1 MTAEG
6 TAPPRRARDA
16 DASRKALLDAA
27 AALFDARGYGGATVR
42 EIGERAGLDAALIAR
57 YFGSKEGLYLAV
69 LADEERAAE
78 RGPLEPDLA
87 ALAERLLTRW
97 DGAEAPLRRALAS
110 PAPTPPERAQLR
122 RIVRR
127 LTDPA
132 KEAIG
137 GGEDAALRAELLV
150 ALLVGVSVS
159 RANGTLAKLAGASRA
174 QVLRQLAPLL
184 EALEGGEGSR

>member
-1 MTAEG
+1 MTADR
-6 TAPPRRARDA
+6 TVPPRRARDA
-16 DASRKALLDAA
+16 EASRKALLDAG

-42 EIGERAGLDAALIAR
+42 EIGERAGLDPALIAR

-69 LADEERAAE
+69 LADEEKAAA
-78 RGPLEPDLA
+78 RGPLEADLA
-87 ALAERLLTRW
+87 AIAERLITRW

-110 PAPTPPERAQLR
+110 PAPTAAERAQLR
-122 RIVRR
+122 RILRR
-127 LTDPA
+127 LTEPA

-137 GGEDAALRAELLV
+137 GGEDGALRAELLV

-174 QVLRQLAPLL
+174 EVLRQLRPLL
-184 EALEGGEGSR
+184 DALERS